1 MPSGWILNR
10 KFIQDEQRYIQ
21 YTILTDL
28 ESRARIMQLMLEVKN
43 DITAGSVVKS
53 PKMLLLDEHKLSY
66 ESDTE
71 VKLSPCGR
79 YYSIEYI

>member
-1 MPSGWILNR
+1 
-10 KFIQDEQRYIQ
+10 
-21 YTILTDL
+21 
-28 ESRARIMQLMLEVKN
+28 MQLMLEVKN